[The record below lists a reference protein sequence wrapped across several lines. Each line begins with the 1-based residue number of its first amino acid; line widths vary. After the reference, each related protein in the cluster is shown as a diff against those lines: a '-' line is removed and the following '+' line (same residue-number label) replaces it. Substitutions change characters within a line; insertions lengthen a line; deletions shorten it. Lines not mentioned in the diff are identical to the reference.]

1 MFLISRSS
9 LFLLLL
15 ALTQPVLAS
24 DSVSNML
31 SESIYLLELLVI
43 AIVAVALVMVTA
55 SITKSRHKVIKAV
68 ADIREEMGQERAM
81 LQMTMDTIKEKE
93 KQITYMAH
101 LLQEHLENNG
111 HHEVESENNKKKVSE
126 ELFVE
131 VIDDVDSQQA
141 DDMSNVAK
149 PLNAQKVDP
158 RTISA
163 DGSVKQT
170 HFGPDQYLASVESYQ
185 QKTSQYLQDLIKQT
199 NQSLSSCLAEI
210 HDAIDGVRSERG
222 KLSDFIAGIE
232 SSISPGG
239 THRINTKDK
248 RLIQSLVDADK
259 QLQLLEKQQQAIE
272 KYYSI
277 AMLRVEG
284 YVALDNREEVVEII
298 DSAVA

>member
-1 MFLISRSS
+1 MLLISRSS

-15 ALTQPVLAS
+15 TLVSPTLAS

-31 SESIYLLELLVI
+31 SDSIYLLELLVI

-68 ADIREEMGQERAM
+68 ANIREEMGQERAM
-81 LQMTMDTIKEKE
+81 LQMTMDAITEKE

-101 LLQEHLENNG
+101 LLQEHLESSD
-111 HHEVESENNKKKVSE
+111 HHEVASERNKKKESE

-141 DDMSNVAK
+141 DDSLRFPQ
-149 PLNAQKVDP
+149 PLHAQDVDP

-170 HFGPDQYLASVESYQ
+170 HFGPDQYLARVESYQ
-185 QKTSQYLQDLIKQT
+185 KKISRDVQDLIQQT
-199 NQSLSSCLAEI
+199 NQSLLNCIAEV
-210 HDAIDGVRSERG
+210 HVAIDGVRAERE

-232 SSISPGG
+232 SNVSPNV

-248 RLIQSLVDADK
+248 RLILSLVDADK
-259 QLQLLEKQQQAIE
+259 QLQLLEKHHQAIK
-272 KYYSI
+272 KYYSKAI
-277 AMLRVEG
+277 LQVEG
-284 YVALDNREEVVEII
+284 HVVRDDNEEVEVL